1 MIRIAVCD
9 DEQRC
14 LDECSNLI
22 NEYKEAHPGT
32 EAEIR
37 CFRTSRD
44 LLSARE
50 KKSFDAYI
58 LDVYIDTLSGVD
70 LAREIR
76 KDNDE
81 ARIIFLTTSA
91 VHYRDA
97 FRVQAA
103 HYLEKPVER
112 GEFFEALDRIF
123 NEETEKY
130 YAVKDMGVIS
140 KVKIKDI
147 LYITSED
154 HYKSIVTP
162 ERSYFVRGT
171 MKDILMGINEENF
184 YLLNNKVIINL
195 KRLKKISSSEIEM
208 EDGTLFPV
216 PRGSYRTISSLFLK
230 HSFE

>member
-1 MIRIAVCD
+1 MIRIAICD

-14 LDECSNLI
+14 LDECAELI
-22 NEYKEAHPGT
+22 NEYREAHPDFEVETRG
-32 EAEIR
+32 
-37 CFRTSRD
+37 FRSSRD

-58 LDVYIDTLSGVD
+58 LDIYIDTMNGVD
-70 LAREIR
+70 LANEIR

-81 ARIIFLTTSA
+81 AGIIFLTTSA

-103 HYLEKPVER
+103 HYLEKPVEKE
-112 GEFFEALDRIF
+112 EFFEALDRIF
-123 NEETEKY
+123 NEEAEKY

-140 KVKIKDI
+140 KVKVKDI

-154 HYKSIVTP
+154 HYKSIVTLD
-162 ERSYFVRGT
+162 RSYFVRGT
-171 MKDILMGINEENF
+171 MKDILEGINEESF

-195 KRLKKISSSEIEM
+195 KRMKKINSSEIEM
-208 EDGTLFPV
+208 EDGTVFPV